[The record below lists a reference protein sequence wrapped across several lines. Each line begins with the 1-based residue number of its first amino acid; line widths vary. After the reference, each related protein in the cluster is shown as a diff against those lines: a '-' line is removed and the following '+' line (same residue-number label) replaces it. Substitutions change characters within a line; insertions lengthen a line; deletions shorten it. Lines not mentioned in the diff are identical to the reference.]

1 MFGIGE
7 RVIFRR
13 NDGVKERGKITRIL
27 PRSRKVVTA
36 SGIGSDLC
44 NDWESQENCP
54 KRAGLFALNPLF

>member
-27 PRSRKVVTA
+27 PRSRKVVTD
-36 SGIGSDLC
+36 SGHRVEVPVRRKS
-44 NDWESQENCP
+44 
-54 KRAGLFALNPLF
+54 AGRC